1 MLQLRFVFDEFKSSE
16 NLRKHGIDFFEAQK
30 LWLDSDRVEIE
41 ARYVGEIRLMV
52 IGRVNGRHWA
62 AVVTP
67 RGELIRM
74 ISVRRARAREVEIY
88 DR

>member
-52 IGRVNGRHWA
+52 IGRAKGRTHSHDLGA
-62 AVVTP
+62 A
-67 RGELIRM
+67 GQSEGG
-74 ISVRRARAREVEIY
+74 
-88 DR
+88 

>member
-52 IGRVNGRHWA
+52 IGRVKGRTDSHDLGA
-62 AVVTP
+62 ASQSE
-67 RGELIRM
+67 GG
-74 ISVRRARAREVEIY
+74 
-88 DR
+88 